1 MMEQVTSPQN
11 SQIID
16 RLLGEQQQQTTTNVG
31 VVTEDSQSYLSD
43 GQVLITT
50 SRVVSIR
57 YRVYFIILLLVMV
70 VFGNN
75 ILLPARDD
83 YQSRKVEA
91 SDIAMQLSNFETR
104 KLQADADKA
113 LIQKIETQK
122 NNIVSCL
129 NTRENCS
136 AIDQALRT
144 NFSFARSYIQLNNLT
159 DPKMAVNEKILL
171 ANINEYLL
179 REIRNKSK
187 NGVVNKIAIG
197 EPKQFFW
204 NLFYVPL
211 RLNISFATKDALL
224 SSIDNIEK
232 HVLADDTYRVLY
244 KIDKVNYD
252 IANYTEQQEVDID
265 LNAYYYT
272 D

>member
-1 MMEQVTSPQN
+1 MQEQAAPQN

-16 RLLGEQQQQTTTNVG
+16 RLIGEQQQKKPLEVDTFA
-31 VVTEDSQSYLSD
+31 EDN
-43 GQVLITT
+43 QVLITT

-57 YRVYFIILLLVMV
+57 YRVYFVILLLVIV

-75 ILLPARDD
+75 ILLPTRDD
-83 YQSRKVEA
+83 YQQKKTEA
-91 SDIAMQLSNFETR
+91 SDIAMQISSFETK
-104 KLQADADKA
+104 KLQSDADKA
-113 LIQKIETQK
+113 LIQKIASQQD
-122 NNIVSCL
+122 NIVSCL
-129 NTRENCS
+129 NTRENCT
-136 AIDQALRT
+136 AIDASLRN

-179 REIRNKSK
+179 RDFSTKTRNWT
-187 NGVVNKIAIG
+187 VNKIDIG

-211 RLNISFATKDALL
+211 KINVTFATKDALL
-224 SSIDNIEK
+224 SSIENIETR
-232 HVLADDTYRVLY
+232 VLADEQYRVLY
-244 KIDKVNYD
+244 KIEKINYD
-252 IANYTEQQEVDID
+252 IANYTQEQKVDID